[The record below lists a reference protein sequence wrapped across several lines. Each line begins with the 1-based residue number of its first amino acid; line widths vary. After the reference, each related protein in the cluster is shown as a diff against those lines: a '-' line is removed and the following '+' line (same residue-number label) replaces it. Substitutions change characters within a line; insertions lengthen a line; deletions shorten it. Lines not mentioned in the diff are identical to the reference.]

1 MTLYAT
7 MSNQDFDPMQLNES
21 QQLALGT
28 YTSVTNQEPSAA
40 VPLLRRSEWNVQ
52 IAIAKFFDGEAP
64 DPVAEARASLP
75 SSTPPPQSIRRETLL
90 NGSSSFPR
98 SPVSPPREPAPRI
111 VPQPES
117 QKNYRPPLLLSILFT
132 PFNFIFRLLTGS
144 LSLFRYLFP
153 FLPRLLPAISGGSTP
168 ARSRTGRRP
177 LNPRDT
183 AARFAR
189 EFEEEYGAHELP
201 FHEGG
206 YAQAYDLA
214 KKDLRFLM
222 VMLFS
227 PEHDDT
233 STFVRETLLS
243 QDVVDYVKDPQNKI
257 ILWAGNVQDSEAYQV
272 SNALNCSKFPFAAL
286 IVHTPQDSSTSM
298 STIARVTGLQ
308 PASAFVAKLRTAIA
322 QHSATL
328 DRVRATRNEQQAT
341 RNIREEQNSAYERSL
356 AQDRERARQRR
367 EAEAA
372 QTRAEQEARAKADAE
387 EREVRKA
394 EQWKQWRAQSI
405 LAEPGPGVE
414 DATRVS
420 IRLTSGE
427 RVIRKFTKNAEMEEL
442 YAFVEC
448 YDVLRAQEDLSA
460 AMKPTGY
467 KHSYKFRLV
476 SPMPRTVYDVEG
488 GGTVAGKLERSGN
501 LIVEPINDEDDE
513 A

>member
-1 MTLYAT
+1 M
-7 MSNQDFDPMQLNES
+7 
-21 QQLALGT
+21 
-28 YTSVTNQEPSAA
+28 
-40 VPLLRRSEWNVQ
+40 
-52 IAIAKFFDGEAP
+52 
-64 DPVAEARASLP
+64 
-75 SSTPPPQSIRRETLL
+75 L

-98 SPVSPPREPAPRI
+98 DPASPPREPAPRI
-111 VPQPES
+111 VPQPEG
-117 QKNYRPPLLLSILFT
+117 QKSYRPPRLLSILFT
-132 PFNFIFRLLTGS
+132 PFSILYRLLAGS
-144 LSLFRYLFP
+144 LSLFGYLFP
-153 FLPRLLPAISGGSTP
+153 FLPRLLPAISRGTTP
-168 ARSRTGRRP
+168 SRSRTGRRP

-201 FHEGG
+201 FYEGG

-214 KKDLRFLM
+214 KKELRFLM

-233 STFVRETLLS
+233 SAFVRETLLL
-243 QDVVDYVKDPQNKI
+243 QDVVNYLRDPQNKI

-272 SNALNCSKFPFAAL
+272 SNTLNCSKFPFAAL

-308 PASAFVAKLRTAIA
+308 PASAFIAKLRTAIA
-322 QHSATL
+322 QHSAAL

-341 RNIREEQNSAYERSL
+341 RNLREEQNSAYERSL

-372 QTRAEQEARAKADAE
+372 QARTEREARAKADAE
-387 EREVRKA
+387 EQEVQKVA
-394 EQWKQWRAQSI
+394 QWKRWRAHSI
-405 LAEPGPGVE
+405 SSEPGPSVK
-414 DATRVS
+414 DVTRVS

-427 RVIRKFTKNAEMEEL
+427 RVIRKFAENAKMEEL

-448 YDVLRAQEDLSA
+448 YDVLKEGGDLSPA
-460 AMKPTGY
+460 LEPTGY
-467 KHSYKFRLV
+467 THDYKFRLV
-476 SPMPRTVYDVEG
+476 SPMPRVVYDIQG
-488 GGTVAGKLERSGN
+488 GGTVGSKLGRSGN
-501 LIVEPINDEDDE
+501 LIVEPISDEDDE

>member
-1 MTLYAT
+1 MFRYLIFGVSCEETKRRGTL
-7 MSNQDFDPMQLNES
+7 
-21 QQLALGT
+21 
-28 YTSVTNQEPSAA
+28 TSD
-40 VPLLRRSEWNVQ
+40 Q

-75 SSTPPPQSIRRETLL
+75 SSSPPSQSIRRETLL
-90 NGSSSFPR
+90 NGFSSSPR

-117 QKNYRPPLLLSILFT
+117 QKTYRPPLLLSILFT
-132 PFNFIFRLLTGS
+132 PFNILFRLLTGS
-144 LSLFRYLFP
+144 LSFFGYLFP
-153 FLPRLLPAISGGSTP
+153 TLPRLLPAISRGTTHAS
-168 ARSRTGRRP
+168 SRTGRRP

-189 EFEEEYGAHELP
+189 EFEEEYGNHELP
-201 FHEGG
+201 FYEGG

-214 KKDLRFLM
+214 KKELRFLM
-222 VMLFS
+222 VVLFS

-233 STFVRETLLS
+233 TKFVRETLLS
-243 QDVVDYVKDPQNKI
+243 QDLVGYVKDPQNKI

-308 PASAFVAKLRTAIA
+308 PTSAFVAKLRTATA
-322 QHSATL
+322 HHSAAL
-328 DRVRATRNEQQAT
+328 DQVRATRNEQQAA
-341 RNIREEQNSAYERSL
+341 RNLREEQNTAYERSL
-356 AQDRERARQRR
+356 ALDRERAKQRR

-372 QTRAEQEARAKADAE
+372 QAKAAQEARAKADAE
-387 EREVRKA
+387 EREVQKA
-394 EQWKQWRAQSI
+394 EQWKRWRAHSI
-405 LAEPGPGVE
+405 LAEPGSGVK
-414 DATRVS
+414 DVSRVS

-427 RVIRKFTKNAEMEEL
+427 RVIRKFAENSEIEEL

-448 YDVLRAQEDLSA
+448 YDVLQAEEDFSA
-460 AMKPTGY
+460 ATKPIGY
-467 KHSYKFRLV
+467 QHKYKFCLV
-476 SPMPRTVYDVEG
+476 SPMPRVVYDIES
-488 GGTVAGKLERSGN
+488 GGTVAGKLGRSGN
-501 LIVEPINDEDDE
+501 LIVEPVNDEDDE